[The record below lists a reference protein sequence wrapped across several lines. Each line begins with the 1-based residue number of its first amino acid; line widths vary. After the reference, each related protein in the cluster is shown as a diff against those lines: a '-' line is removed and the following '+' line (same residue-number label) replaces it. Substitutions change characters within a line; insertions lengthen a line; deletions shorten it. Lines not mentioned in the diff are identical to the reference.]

1 MNITEKTVT
10 TETYV
15 KPEIEVIAVDNEGI
29 LASSVGEFGDGGGHN
44 GW

>member
-1 MNITEKTVT
+1 MNATDKTVT
-10 TETYV
+10 TEAYV

-29 LASSVGEFGDGGGHN
+29 LASSAGKFGDGSGYN

>member
-1 MNITEKTVT
+1 MNTTEKTLT
-10 TETYV
+10 TEAYV

-29 LASSVGEFGDGGGHN
+29 LASSAGKFGDGGGHE